1 MAGLRLGP
9 VLRYADTDSATVW
22 VEADRPCT
30 AEVRCPGGEGGGSAP
45 TFSVAGHHYALIPVT
60 GLPEGSDTPYE
71 VHLGG
76 EPVWPP
82 PDSPFPPS
90 TIRTAPRES
99 AGDRPVR
106 VTFGSC
112 RWSSPPSGQDS
123 PVGPDALDALAARI
137 AGDTGADRPDLL
149 LLLGDQVYA
158 DETSPQTR
166 SWLASRRD
174 LAEPPGEQVADFE
187 EYTRLYDESW
197 TDPEVRWL
205 LSTVPSL
212 MIFDDH
218 DVIDDWNTSASWLAE
233 MRETPWWQERI
244 VSGLMS
250 YWIYQHLGNL
260 GPAQLATDPLYKAVR
275 SAPDGTEA
283 LRSFAA
289 RADADR
295 PATRW
300 SYRRDL
306 GRVRLLMVDTRMA
319 RVLTEEERAMLHPDE
334 EAWLREQALGD
345 PGGHDHLLI
354 GSSLPWLLPGLVH
367 EAERWNAALCGGERG
382 PRWARFGEWLRRAAD
397 LEHWAAF
404 PASFDRL
411 AHLTEEA
418 ATAPGGPATVC
429 VLSGDVH
436 HAYAA
441 ESRPAGTARTALP
454 AGRGRVHQL
463 TCSPVHN
470 AIPLP
475 IRAGFRLGWSRAGGL
490 LGRVFARHGRT
501 GRAPVTWRRS
511 GGPWFGNQLMT
522 LTLRGRRADLH
533 LDQARTGRGPARLE
547 RVWEGRLDG

>member
-22 VEADRPCT
+22 VEADRACT

-45 TFSVAGHHYALIPVT
+45 TFSVEGHHYALIPVT

-76 EPVWPP
+76 EPVWPS

-99 AGDRPVR
+99 DQNRAVR

-137 AGDTGADRPDLL
+137 AGDARADRPDLL

-158 DETSPQTR
+158 DETSPDTR

-260 GPAQLATDPLYKAVR
+260 GPAELATDPLYKAVR

-283 LRSFAA
+283 LRSFAT

-295 PATRW
+295 PGTRW

-319 RVLTEEERAMLHPDE
+319 RVLAEEERAMLHPEE
-334 EAWLREQALGD
+334 EAWLREQALTD

-367 EAERWNAALCGGERG
+367 EAERWNAALCAGERG

-418 ATAPGGPATVC
+418 ATATGGPATVC

-441 ESRPAGTARTALP
+441 ESRPAGTARKALP
-454 AGRGRVHQL
+454 AARARVHQL

-475 IRAGFRLGWSRAGGL
+475 IRAGFRLGWSGAGRL

-501 GRAPVTWRRS
+501 GRAPVTWQRS